1 MTIVTIIL
9 LSLYGSLLDN
19 HSDYFDEIDRNL
31 SSKRTVC
38 LDEKSLAG
46 DIKELLIENHYVEG
60 ESDAA
65 FIANTLTNRFQGRP
79 QIGSLFDL
87 NKNYWKATVE
97 EVLEGGGET
106 HKESYERIR
115 ADLEQNEISVYPSS
129 NVERS
134 IVTLDEGRKGKIC
147 VSVTKKAENAS
158 SISKVLKKDRISCE
172 GVYVRLKEHHYD
184 EETRTLSEIPLAI
197 LKTDENGCVVFDG
210 LNVDAS
216 YSVLPVNPGYKYGS
230 AKGTTKATLKDY
242 NKGKMDLSFQQS
254 PITIP
259 LMDSK
264 TIRQIKEDSAFIV
277 RTPDDF
283 RKSLSKNFFLIV
295 FLWWGIV
302 LLLKMFRRNVDI
314 VIVSTLMG
322 LTGLCILMMYSLN
335 NPLTDVMLGEEM
347 FPGIFIGCILLFL
360 VQFINPIAFYQDR
373 SKVRFDCLSSK
384 LGWGKGYGYLVL
396 GLLLTLL
403 LFTPFGSEVGGMKVN
418 LNLLGIKF
426 QPSEVAK
433 YLIVFFMAA
442 YFCQN
447 AEKIMLYSNS
457 GSKSLL
463 QHKLRSMI
471 GMVAAFAFLMLIY
484 VVLQDLGPAMVV
496 SFTFIILYSIIKSK
510 VDLIG
515 LESDNADIQ
524 ALTIRNLLT
533 CDFALLVYGVVSFVV
548 CLWIGNQFDIKWLTT
563 ILWFVVWIFGGWK
576 RRKVFES
583 PILFNLIISA
593 FVFGGSL
600 QNIPLATFEKV
611 GKRLEARSA
620 MCTNTWGELSGV
632 GQVPT
637 ENSQVVDGL
646 WGLATGGFNGQGLS
660 RGECTLIPAFNTD
673 MIIESIG
680 TQLGFWGI
688 LFVLLLYCVLLR
700 RTVEVGYRS
709 YHPFSFYLCMGIAIV
724 TGVQLLIIVLGS
736 TGVIPL
742 TGVAVPFLSYGKV
755 SMILNLFAFG
765 WVLAVS
771 YHGDKSK
778 NDYSALHKYDGPI
791 ALLTGIFAVLML
803 FVCGTFFKYQVL
815 ERNSTLIRPLF
826 VKTSNGAPIVRYNPR
841 IQLLTQKM
849 RMGDIYDRNGVILAT
864 SDKRKLRNHVAAKD
878 CSLELDTIKRQSRYY
893 PFGEH
898 LFFMVGDYNTKLFF
912 NTHDQRGYLAEDRH
926 LDSLRGYSNIM
937 KDKRGKNVKIDIH
950 PVNVAVGRFV
960 HNIVETDTIKNF
972 ALRDYSD
979 LLPYLKAGIHS
990 ERVKDYNNDEESWWK
1005 LGKIKPNN
1013 LHLTVDAVLQTKL
1026 QQGIEKHVEQNFSST
1041 KYNKIRAS
1049 VVVIDAQKGDLLASA
1064 VYPLPNYDLLAS
1076 SQTDVVYNDRNRPDS
1091 WKAYTD
1097 MDLGLCYPTAPGST
1111 AKVIS
1116 SIAGLKKLGSEVAN
1130 PHNSHYSFFV
1140 YPSQLVGLEPRGL
1153 VTLQT
1158 AIVESS
1164 NCYFINL
1171 VNKYDLYEDLA
1182 FIYRNTGVNIN
1193 GVAPYYLTYREN
1205 VAWENSVLTERSDAI
1220 EKYMAYV
1227 EQNSRDA
1234 MSKHAAWQW
1243 AWGQGTL
1250 SATPLSMA
1258 RAVSIVGNKGKMPT
1272 SRFLVE
1278 EKVSSNKILPSNN
1291 LKGLILYM
1299 KEEARTHTKIKI
1311 ESTGVGGKT
1320 GTAER
1325 PSKTVRRTNNGKTSV
1340 KIIEKMN
1347 DVWYV
1352 FFVEKTG
1359 ADSTPM
1365 AVAVRMERVPEG
1377 QHSSLAK
1384 RISKEVVI
1392 KTLKELNYIQ
1402 DK

>member
-1 MTIVTIIL
+1 MAIVTIIL

-19 HSDYFDEIDRNL
+19 HSNYFDEINQNL

-38 LDEKSLAG
+38 LDEKSLAS

-65 FIANTLTNRFQGRP
+65 FIANTLINRFQGRP

-87 NKNYWKATVE
+87 DKNYWKATVE
-97 EVLEGGGET
+97 EVLRSGSKT
-106 HKESYERIR
+106 HKESYDRIR
-115 ADLEQNEISVYPSS
+115 TDLEQNEISVYPFFNKELSC
-129 NVERS
+129 
-134 IVTLDEGRKGKIC
+134 ITLDEGHEGRIC
-147 VSVTKKAENAS
+147 VYVTQKAENAS
-158 SISKVLKKDRISCE
+158 SISKALKKDRISCE

-197 LKTDENGCVVFDG
+197 LKTDEKGCVVFDG

-216 YSVLPVNPGYKYGS
+216 YSVLPINAGYKYGS
-230 AKGTTKATLKDY
+230 AKGTTKAALRDC
-242 NKGKMDLSFQQS
+242 NKGKMDLFFQQS
-254 PITIP
+254 PITVS

-264 TIRQIKEDSAFIV
+264 TLRQVKEDSAFIV

-283 RKSLSKNFFLIV
+283 KKSVSKNFFLIV

-302 LLLKMFRRNVDI
+302 LLLKMFCRNIDI
-314 VIVSTLMG
+314 VIVSALMG

-373 SKVRFDCLSSK
+373 SKVRFDYLSSK
-384 LGWGKGYGYLVL
+384 LGWAKGFGFLAL

-403 LFTPFGSEVGGMKVN
+403 LFTPLGSEVGGMKVN

-426 QPSEVAK
+426 QPSEIAK
-433 YLIVFFMAA
+433 YLIVMFMSA

-457 GSKSLL
+457 GSISLL

-510 VDLIG
+510 VDLKG
-515 LESDNADIQ
+515 LDSDNAETQ
-524 ALTIRNLLT
+524 ALTIYNFLT
-533 CDFALLVYGVVSFVV
+533 CDFALLVYGVVSFVI
-548 CLWIGNQFDIKWLTT
+548 CLYVGNLFNVRWVGA
-563 ILWFVVWIFGGWK
+563 ILWFVAWIFGGWK
-576 RRKVFES
+576 KHKVIES

-593 FVFGGSL
+593 FVFGSSL
-600 QNIPLATFEKV
+600 QNIPMSTFEKV

-620 MCTNTWGELSGV
+620 MCTNTWGVLSET
-632 GQVPT
+632 QQIPT

-646 WGLATGGFNGQGLS
+646 WGLATGGLNGQGLS

-688 LFVLLLYCVLLR
+688 LFVMFLYCVLLR
-700 RTVEVGYRS
+700 RSIIVGFKS

-724 TGVQLLIIVLGS
+724 TGVQLIIIVLGS

-771 YHGDKSK
+771 HYGSK
-778 NDYSALHKYDGPI
+778 ASLDHSSVYKYNAPI
-791 ALLTGIFAVLML
+791 ILLTGTFLVLML
-803 FVCGTFFKYQVL
+803 FVCGTFFRYQIID
-815 ERNSTLIRPLF
+815 RNKTLTRPLF
-826 VKTSNGAPIVRYNPR
+826 VKTDNSSPIVKYNPR
-841 IQLLTQKM
+841 IQLLTKNM

-864 SDKRKLRNHVAAKD
+864 SDKRKLRNHVATKD
-878 CSLELDTIKRQSRYY
+878 CKLELDTIKRQSRYY

-926 LDSLRGYSNIM
+926 LDSLRGYINFM
-937 KDKRGKNVKIDIH
+937 KDKRGKNVKIDIL
-950 PVNVAVGRFV
+950 PVDVAVGRFV
-960 HNIVETDTIKNF
+960 HNIVKTDTIKNF
-972 ALRDYSD
+972 ALRDYNK

-990 ERVKDYNNDEESWWK
+990 DRVKDYNNDDESWWE
-1005 LGKIKPNN
+1005 LGKIKPND

-1026 QQGIEKHVEQNFSST
+1026 QLGIEKHVEQYFSST

-1049 VVVIDAQKGDLLASA
+1049 VVVVDAQKGDLLASA

-1076 SQTDVVYNDRNRPDS
+1076 SQTDVMYNDRNRPDS

-1116 SIAGLKKLGSEVAN
+1116 SMAGLKKIGSEVAN
-1130 PHNSHYSFFV
+1130 PHNRDYSFFV

-1205 VAWENSVLTERSDAI
+1205 AAWENSVLAERSEAI
-1220 EKYMAYV
+1220 EKYMTYV

-1243 AWGQGTL
+1243 TWGQGTL

-1258 RAVSIVGNKGKMPT
+1258 RAVSIVGNKGKMPP

-1278 EKVSSNKILPSNN
+1278 EKLSSNKILPSND

-1311 ESTGVGGKT
+1311 ESTGIGGKT

-1325 PSKTVRRTNNGKTSV
+1325 PSKTVRITNNGKTSI

-1359 ADSTPM
+1359 VGSTPM

-1377 QHSSLAK
+1377 HHSSLAK

-1402 DK
+1402 YK